1 MVARVIWTRSAQAD
15 RRSILAYW
23 RTRNGNSNYSL
34 KLHARLRSAVN
45 DLRRSPYLGRPSE
58 LEGIRQVVV
67 GNYIVFYEAMPGFII
82 VHHIWDGRRDL
93 PSLKF

>member
-1 MVARVIWTRSAQAD
+1 MKFSLYRSAD
-15 RRSILAYW
+15 RFA
-23 RTRNGNSNYSL
+23 
-34 KLHARLRSAVN
+34 SAVN

-67 GNYIVFYEAMPGFII
+67 GNYIVFYEAMPAFII

-93 PSLKF
+93 SAMEF